1 MADLCVMIMINNY
14 LKYSLIF
21 SVFVLNS
28 CETLQDFAGLNKP
41 DLEIDLFEETP
52 ELVLPPDFGKVA
64 KRNKYRNEK
73 IINQTPDFSD
83 NFQQPQ
89 YQSIQPRVTNYIAPR
104 INIESSPTPS
114 DSLERFKENK
124 KFTIGQWVYGQYIQG
139 FKQGNLYYR
148 PIYDKGYNF
157 SRRYLPD
164 QNITSFL
171 RPQQQYIENAN
182 RRESIPMD
190 SNFQNLEN
198 LPIID

>member
-1 MADLCVMIMINNY
+1 MIMINNY

-41 DLEIDLFEETP
+41 DLEINLFEETP

-182 RRESIPMD
+182 RRESTPMD

>member
-1 MADLCVMIMINNY
+1 MIMINNY
-14 LKYSLIF
+14 LKYFLIF

-73 IINQTPDFSD
+73 IINQTPDYSD

-182 RRESIPMD
+182 RRESTPMD

>member
-1 MADLCVMIMINNY
+1 MINNY
-14 LKYSLIF
+14 LKYFLIF

-28 CETLQDFAGLNKP
+28 CESLQDFAGLNKP

-73 IINQTPDFSD
+73 IITQTPDFSD

-171 RPQQQYIENAN
+171 SPQQQYIENAN

>member
-1 MADLCVMIMINNY
+1 MINNY
-14 LKYSLIF
+14 LKYFLIF

-52 ELVLPPDFGKVA
+52 TLVLPPDFGKVA